1 MHFSFCAAHG
11 NMDRKRCYH
20 RTAVRLYVDH
30 KKGTEWCSVVWNI
43 SKCIH
48 PSEWLYLRT
57 SPQWICC
64 AGECMGDTT
73 KWETQLSTDLIR
85 LVITLQQQ
93 WKAYSSNPSSA
104 SPYSTLSKPRHQLFY
119 TISSSGLKLQ
129 NSLCLTRV
137 FCWHVCWLS
146 NPLPSLFGFTMS
158 LITGRVRLMQYKRH
172 EHFEGN
178 MQGFK
183 SAE

>member
-1 MHFSFCAAHG
+1 
-11 NMDRKRCYH
+11 MDKKSRYH
-20 RTAVRLYVDH
+20 RTLLCLYVDH

-48 PSEWLYLRT
+48 PSEWMCLRT

-104 SPYSTLSKPRHQLFY
+104 SPHSTLSKPCHQLFC

-137 FCWHVCWLS
+137 FCWHVCWQ
-146 NPLPSLFGFTMS
+146 PSLFCFTKS
-158 LITGRVRLMQYKRH
+158 LFTGRECLMQNKGH
-172 EHFEGN
+172 GHFEEN
-178 MQGFK
+178 MQRFK
-183 SAE
+183 HAE